1 MTRIETDFDS
11 ETDFLEVE
19 EPKTTFKNIRIENE
33 DEEDDDDDDIDENYR
48 NYAQNAQFYVS
59 EAKNES

>member
-11 ETDFLEVE
+11 ETDFIEFE
-19 EPKTTFKNIRIENE
+19 EQKPEFKNIHI
-33 DEEDDDDDDIDENYR
+33 EDDDDEDEDDIDENYR
-48 NYAQNAQFYVS
+48 NFAQNTQFYVS